1 MAVRREEL
9 LEIGTSAEVVAFP
22 TALVRARIARR
33 EAVARARRRLA
44 IGALLVLLVLLV
56 LGLLAAGGVGRSA
69 PPTRAGSPGAVTVR
83 EGQTLWGLAQ
93 RHAPE
98 GVDLRAYVDE
108 VVRINHL
115 QGAPQQGMRLRLP

>member
-9 LEIGTSAEVVAFP
+9 LEVGTSAEVVAFP
-22 TALVRARIARR
+22 TAAVRARIARR

-44 IGALLVLLVLLV
+44 IGALLVLLV

>member
-44 IGALLVLLVLLV
+44 IGALLVLLV